1 MERRKRRWWTRGIT
15 WLSAL
20 VVLAAT
26 LSGLFQ
32 LAVLA
37 APGYRDDLAARVST
51 VVGRPVRIAGMEL
64 AWRWLWPQLQLSD
77 VELVGD
83 DGQSTA
89 LVVERLRLGFAAAD
103 LLHGRLVPARIELSG
118 VRLELDL
125 GADDRLRLRGIA
137 PGTEPPDLRKLLREL
152 RRFDRLR
159 ALRLQALVH
168 DARLPGRPLPLQLSQ
183 ADLRIDSGAS
193 EGFELRLEAEA
204 GELIAQRL
212 RLRAGFTGPFDQPE
226 HWRGRWSAEASG
238 LRPGASLLARLPIKL
253 PLALDNAELSASG
266 DWAEG
271 APAASTLDLKA
282 AGVQLTGSQPLRWK
296 DFVLRLAYQPQASG
310 GSLEWSGLSLIGAR
324 GAWPQK
330 ATGRLGWRR
339 EAGQWR
345 TDASADF
352 LRLDD
357 LAPWLA
363 LLPRLEPAQAAQL
376 ASLRGDARELSGR
389 YEPAA
394 EGAPRYALSGVL
406 AGLGL
411 GSAEEAGFSGLSGR
425 LSADERGGRFELH
438 GEQARLRLPKTFAAP
453 LALDRLRA
461 SLSWSHESDGWR
473 LQAPDLSWGLLGSEG
488 EAELDLR
495 LPPGESPLL
504 KLEARLKAADAARLK
519 PLMPLRWGPHLR
531 DWLQQAVVR
540 ARVPEAL
547 LRIDGPLAD
556 FPFHARPTGKWSLD
570 LSVAD
575 ARLDYQHDWP
585 GVDRVR
591 AQLRFAGNGL
601 RFEAERGLIS
611 GVEVLGASGSI
622 EDFST
627 GSLRIEGR
635 TRAEAGAYYSFL
647 RGSPLAARLAG
658 LVGHTDAE
666 GLAEADVQLDI
677 PLHSNLGQKLAV
689 AGQVRLP
696 GNVLRISGLEEPVRD
711 IQGALRF
718 STKGVAAEQIVASY
732 YGAPVQAQISA
743 NAEGNDELQ
752 ARAPVDF
759 DIEHGLAARFVPR
772 WVRER
777 LDGLTEAELRLPL
790 SGPRAGRI
798 RITTDLRGAGSRL
811 PVPLA
816 KLPAQSLPLA
826 VEVSGDERV
835 PLALKLDVP
844 ARMALALRFARE
856 HGELVARG
864 IGVRLG
870 GGEVSAPEQDGMV
883 VSGRAD
889 RLDLAAWI
897 GLLASGSGDEL
908 PFHGAEISVAHL
920 QAAGYELPEAQLKAS
935 RATNGNWRVLLDGTS
950 GAGSLDWLRNGGNDL
965 GRLNGRFQRLSLM
978 PMPAAAKLDE
988 TPPTPADAPTSVIDP
1003 NRVPVLDFVV
1013 DDLDIGGENFGRLQ
1027 LQSER
1032 LPGGQRLKQIQLQ
1045 GGVAS
1050 LSGEGEWKRQ
1060 QNVSSARATFELAS
1074 NDLAGALRGLGFA
1087 PTLSGASA
1095 RFRGQLVWA
1104 PAARGLEWSQAQGEV
1119 SLEARDGALRTVEPG
1134 GTSRVLGLLNFY
1146 ALPKRLTLNF
1156 RDVLSKGLNYDRIE
1170 GRFELAGGDAR
1181 TENLVVRSPSLRV
1194 EVRGR
1199 IGLGAHDY
1207 DQQVTIYP
1215 DVSGVTLGALLLGGA
1230 SLAAGPAMP
1239 LLALIA
1245 NQVLDKPLGEAT
1257 QIDYRL
1263 TGSWDNPEIRK
1274 LDGSQIND
1282 PPRKSETPP
1291 VNGAKPGGP

>member
-15 WLSAL
+15 WVSAL

-32 LAVLA
+32 LAVLV
-37 APGYRDDLAARVST
+37 APGYRDDLAARVT
-51 VVGRPVRIAGMEL
+51 AAVGRPVRIGGMEL
-64 AWRWLWPQLQLSD
+64 AWRWLWPQLQLSG

-83 DGQSTA
+83 DGQSTVLA
-89 LVVERLRLGFAAAD
+89 VERLRLGFAAAD

-118 VRLELDL
+118 LRLELNL
-125 GADDRLRLRGIA
+125 GSDNQLRLRGIA
-137 PGTEPPDLRKLLREL
+137 PGAEPPDLRKLLREL

-159 ALRLQALVH
+159 ALKVQAQVY
-168 DARLPGRPLPLQLSQ
+168 DARLPGRPLPLQLAQ
-183 ADLRIDSGAS
+183 VDLRIDSGAS

-212 RLRAGFTGPFDQPE
+212 KLRAGFTGAFDQPE
-226 HWRGRWSAEASG
+226 HWRGRWNAEASG
-238 LRPGASLLARLPIKL
+238 LRPGASLLARLPMAL
-253 PLALDNAELSASG
+253 PLRLEQAELSATG

-271 APAASTLDLKA
+271 APAASTLELKA
-282 AGVQLTGSQPLRWK
+282 AQLQLGGAQPLRWK
-296 DFVLRLAYQPQASG
+296 DLALRLAYQPQADG
-310 GSLEWSGLSLIGAR
+310 GSLEWSGLRLSGAR
-324 GAWPQK
+324 GAWPQA

-339 EAGQWR
+339 EGGLWR
-345 TDASADF
+345 TDGSADF

-357 LAPWLA
+357 VAPWLA
-363 LLPRLEPAQAAQL
+363 LLPGLAPERARQL

-389 YEPAA
+389 YEPQA
-394 EGAPRYALSGVL
+394 GGTPRYALAAVLSGF
-406 AGLGL
+406 GLGTDD
-411 GSAEEAGFSGLSGR
+411 GNAVSGLSGR
-425 LSADERGGRFELH
+425 LGADERGGRFELR
-438 GEQARLRLPKTFAAP
+438 GEQARLRLPQTFAAP
-453 LALDRLRA
+453 LALERLRA
-461 SLSWSHESDGWR
+461 SLSWSRESEGWR
-473 LQAPDLSWGLLGSEG
+473 LQAPDLAWGLLGSEG

-495 LPPGESPLL
+495 LPPGESPRL

-531 DWLQQAVVR
+531 DWLQHALVR
-540 ARVPEAL
+540 ARVPEAV

-556 FPFHARPTGKWSLD
+556 FPFHARPTGSWSLD
-570 LSVAD
+570 IGVAD
-575 ARLDYQHDWP
+575 ARLDYQPEWP
-585 GVDRVR
+585 GADRVR
-591 AQLRFAGNGL
+591 AQLKFAGNGL

-611 GVEVLGASGSI
+611 GVEVLDASGSI
-622 EDFST
+622 DDFST
-627 GSLRIEGR
+627 GSLRIAGR
-635 TRAEAGAYYSFL
+635 TRGEAGAYYSFL
-647 RGSPLAARLAG
+647 RGSPLATRLSG

-677 PLHSNLGQKLAV
+677 PLHSNLGQKLMV
-689 AGQVRLP
+689 EGQVRLP
-696 GNVLRISGLEEPVRD
+696 GNVLRITGLEEPVRD

-718 STKGVAAEQIVASY
+718 STKGVAAERLLASY
-732 YGAPVQAQISA
+732 YGAPVQALIAA

-752 ARAPVDF
+752 ARLPVDL
-759 DIEHGLAARFVPR
+759 DAERGIAARFVPR

-777 LDGLTEAELRLPL
+777 LDGRTDAELHLPL

-798 RITTDLRGAGSRL
+798 RILSELRGAGSRL

-816 KLPAQSLPLA
+816 KLPEQALPLSL
-826 VEVSGDERV
+826 ELSGDERV
-835 PLALKLDVP
+835 PLALKLDLP
-844 ARMALALRFARE
+844 ARMSLALRFARE
-856 HGELVARG
+856 RGELVAHG

-870 GGEVSAPEQDGMV
+870 GGEVGAPEQDGMV
-883 VSGRAD
+883 ISGRAD

-897 GLLASGSGDEL
+897 GLLGASSGDEL

-935 RATNGNWRVLLDGTS
+935 RAGNGNWRVLLDGAS
-950 GAGSLDWLRNGGNDL
+950 GAGSLDWLRNGSSDL
-965 GRLNGRFQRLSLM
+965 GRLSGRFQRLRLQ
-978 PMPAAAKLDE
+978 PMPTADKAGD
-988 TPPTPADAPTSVIDP
+988 TPPTPADVVGAVIDP
-1003 NRVPVLDFVV
+1003 NRVPTLDFQV
-1013 DDLDIGGENFGRLQ
+1013 DELDIGGENFGHLQ

-1032 LPGGQRLKQIQLQ
+1032 LPGGQRLKQIQLE

-1060 QNVSSARATFELAS
+1060 QNVSSARANFELAS
-1074 NDLAGALRGLGFA
+1074 TDLAAALRGLGFA
-1087 PTLSGASA
+1087 PTLSGRSA
-1095 RFRGQLVWA
+1095 RFRSQLVWA
-1104 PAARGLEWSQAQGEV
+1104 PAARGLEWAQAQGQV
-1119 SLEARDGALRTVEPG
+1119 GLEASDGALRTVEPG

-1156 RDVLSKGLNYDRIE
+1156 RDVLSKGLNYDRID
-1170 GRFELAGGDAR
+1170 GQFELAGGNAR
-1181 TENLVVRSPSLRV
+1181 TEDLVVRSSSLRV
-1194 EVRGR
+1194 EMRGR
-1199 IGLGAHDY
+1199 IGLAAHDY

-1274 LDGSQIND
+1274 LDGSEINGEAH
-1282 PPRKSETPP
+1282 PPEPP
-1291 VNGAKPGGP
+1291 AATGKPGAR

>member
-37 APGYRDDLAARVST
+37 APGYRDDLAARVSAA
-51 VVGRPVRIAGMEL
+51 VGRPVRIGGMEL
-64 AWRWLWPQLQLSD
+64 AWRWLWPQLQLSG

-83 DGQSTA
+83 DGQSTVLA
-89 LVVERLRLGFAAAD
+89 VERLRLGFAAAD

-118 VRLELDL
+118 LRLELNL
-125 GADDRLRLRGIA
+125 SADNQLRLRGIT
-137 PGTEPPDLRKLLREL
+137 PGAEPPDLRKLLREL

-159 ALRLQALVH
+159 ALRVQALIY
-168 DARLPGRPLPLQLSQ
+168 DARLPGRPLPLQLAQ
-183 ADLRIDSGAS
+183 ADLRIVSGAS

-204 GELIAQRL
+204 GELLAERL
-212 RLRAGFTGPFDQPE
+212 KLRAAFTGAFDQPE

-238 LRPGASLLARLPIKL
+238 LRPGASLLARLPMAL
-253 PLALDNAELSASG
+253 PLSLEQAELSATG

-271 APAASTLDLKA
+271 VPAASTLELKA
-282 AGVQLTGSQPLRWK
+282 GRLLLGGAQPLSWQ
-296 DFVLRLAYQPQASG
+296 DFAVRLAYQPQAGG
-310 GSLEWSGLSLIGAR
+310 GSLEWSGLGLSGAR
-324 GAWPQK
+324 GAWPLK

-339 EAGQWR
+339 EGGRWR
-345 TDASADF
+345 TDGSADF

-363 LLPRLEPAQAAQL
+363 LLPRLTPERAAQL

-389 YEPAA
+389 YEPQTEA
-394 EGAPRYALSGVL
+394 APRYALAAVLTGFGFGGPEDNGV
-406 AGLGL
+406 
-411 GSAEEAGFSGLSGR
+411 SGLSGR
-425 LSADERGGRFELH
+425 LSADETGGRFELR
-438 GEQARLRLPKTFAAP
+438 GEQARLRLPKTFEAP

-461 SLSWSHESDGWR
+461 SLSWSHESEGWR
-473 LQAPDLSWGLLGSEG
+473 LQAPDLAWGLLGSEG
-488 EAELDLR
+488 EAALDLR
-495 LPPGESPLL
+495 LPPGESPRL

-531 DWLQQAVVR
+531 DWLQQSVVR

-556 FPFHARPTGKWSLD
+556 FPFHARPTGSWSLEI
-570 LSVAD
+570 SVAD
-575 ARLDYQHDWP
+575 ARLDYQRDWP

-591 AQLRFAGNGL
+591 AQLKFAGNGL
-601 RFEAERGLIS
+601 SFEAERGLIS
-611 GVEVLGASGSI
+611 GVEVLDASGSI

-627 GSLRIEGR
+627 GSLRIAGH
-635 TRAEAGAYYSFL
+635 TRGDAGAYYSFL

-658 LVGHTDAE
+658 LVGHTEAE
-666 GLAEADVQLDI
+666 GLAEAEVQLDI
-677 PLHSNLGQKLAV
+677 PLHSTLGQKLAV
-689 AGQVRLP
+689 GGLVQLP
-696 GNVLRISGLEEPVRD
+696 GNVLHLTDLEEPVRD

-718 STKGVAAEQIVASY
+718 STKGVAAERLVASY
-732 YGAPVQAQISA
+732 YGAPVQALIAA
-743 NAEGNDELQ
+743 NAEGHDELQ
-752 ARAPVDF
+752 ARVPVDF
-759 DIEHGLAARFVPR
+759 DAERGIAARFVPR

-777 LDGLTEAELRLPL
+777 LDGRAEAELRLPL
-790 SGPRAGRI
+790 SGPRAGRV
-798 RITTDLRGAGSRL
+798 RISTELRGAGSRL

-816 KLPAQSLPLA
+816 KLPEQALPLV

-835 PLALKLDVP
+835 PLALKLDLP
-844 ARMALALRFARE
+844 ARMSLALRFARE
-856 HGELVARG
+856 RGELLARG

-883 VSGRAD
+883 ISGRAD

-897 GLLASGSGDEL
+897 GLLGSGSGDEL
-908 PFHGAEISVAHL
+908 PLHGAEISVAHL

-935 RATNGNWRVLLDGTS
+935 RAGNGSWRVLLDGAS
-950 GAGSLDWLRNGGNDL
+950 GAGSLDWLRNGNGDL
-965 GRLNGRFQRLSLM
+965 GRLSGRFQRLRLL
-978 PMPAAAKLDE
+978 PMPAAEKVGDA
-988 TPPTPADAPTSVIDP
+988 PPTPADAPSAVIDP
-1003 NRVPVLDFVV
+1003 NRVPTLDFVV
-1013 DDLDIGGENFGRLQ
+1013 DALNIGGENFGRLQ

-1032 LPGGQRLKQIQLQ
+1032 LAGGQRLKQIRLE
-1045 GGVAS
+1045 GGVAN
-1050 LSGEGEWKRQ
+1050 LNGEGEWKRQ
-1060 QNVSSARATFELAS
+1060 QNASSARASFELGSTDIA
-1074 NDLAGALRGLGFA
+1074 AVLRGLGFA
-1087 PTLSGASA
+1087 PTLSGRSA
-1095 RFRGQLVWA
+1095 RFRSQLVWA
-1104 PAARGLEWSQAQGEV
+1104 PAARGLEWSQAQGQV
-1119 SLEARDGALRTVEPG
+1119 SLEAGDGALRTVEPG

-1156 RDVLSKGLNYDRIE
+1156 RDVLSKGLNYDRID
-1170 GRFELAGGDAR
+1170 GQFELAGGNAR
-1181 TENLVVRSPSLRV
+1181 TQNLVVRSPSLRV

-1199 IGLGAHDY
+1199 IGLAAHDY

-1230 SLAAGPAMP
+1230 SLAAGPVMP
-1239 LLALIA
+1239 LVALIA

-1274 LDGSQIND
+1274 LDGSEINGESRKPE
-1282 PPRKSETPP
+1282 PPPAAA
-1291 VNGAKPGGP
+1291 GKPGGP

>member
-51 VVGRPVRIAGMEL
+51 AVGRPVRIGGMEL
-64 AWRWLWPQLQLSD
+64 AWRWLWPQLQLSG

-83 DGQSTA
+83 DGRSTA
-89 LVVERLRLGFAAAD
+89 LVVERLRLGFAAVD

-137 PGTEPPDLRKLLREL
+137 PGAEPPDLRKLLREL

-159 ALRLQALVH
+159 ALRVQALVH

-212 RLRAGFTGPFDQPE
+212 KLRAGFTGAFDQPE
-226 HWRGRWSAEASG
+226 HWRGRWTIEAGG
-238 LRPGASLLARLPIKL
+238 LRPGASLLARLPVTL
-253 PLALDNAELSASG
+253 PLGLEGAELSAAG
-266 DWAEG
+266 DWAEA
-271 APAASTLDLKA
+271 APAASSIDLKA
-282 AGVQLTGSQPLRWK
+282 GRVLLNGAQPLSWK
-296 DFVLRLAYQPQASG
+296 DFSIRLAYQPQAGG
-310 GSLEWSGLSLIGAR
+310 GSLEWSGLSLNGAR
-324 GAWPQK
+324 GAWPLK
-330 ATGRLGWRR
+330 ATGRLGWRH

-345 TDASADF
+345 LDGSADF

-357 LAPWLA
+357 LAPWLSR
-363 LLPRLEPAQAAQL
+363 LPKLAPEAAARL

-389 YEPAA
+389 YEPQNEA
-394 EGAPRYALSGVL
+394 APRYALAASLV
-406 AGLGL
+406 GLGY
-411 GSAEEAGFSGLSGR
+411 GGDEDNGFSGLAGR
-425 LSADERGGRFELH
+425 LSADETGGRFELR
-438 GEQARLRLPKTFAAP
+438 GEQARLRLPKAFGMP
-453 LALDRLRA
+453 LAFERLSA
-461 SLSWSHESDGWR
+461 NLSWNHESEGWR
-473 LQAPDLSWGLLGSEG
+473 LQAPDLAWGLLGSQG

-519 PLMPLRWGPHLR
+519 PLMPLRWGTHLR
-531 DWLQQAVVR
+531 DWLQRAVVR
-540 ARVPEAL
+540 ARVPEGL

-556 FPFHARPTGKWSLD
+556 FPFHSRPTGSWSLD
-570 LSVAD
+570 LAVAD
-575 ARLDYQHDWP
+575 ARLDYQPDWP
-585 GVDRVR
+585 GADRVR
-591 AQLRFAGNGL
+591 AQLKFAGNGL
-601 RFEAERGLIS
+601 SFEAERGLIS
-611 GVEVLGASGSI
+611 GIEVLGASGGI

-635 TRAEAGAYYSFL
+635 TRGEAGTYFSFL
-647 RGSPLAARLAG
+647 RGSPLATRLAG
-658 LVGHTDAE
+658 LVGHTEAE

-696 GNVLRISGLEEPVRD
+696 GNVLHITGLEEPVRD
-711 IQGALRF
+711 IQGGLRF

-752 ARAPVDF
+752 ARMPVDF
-759 DIEHGLAARFVPR
+759 DTEHGVAARFVPR

-816 KLPAQSLPLA
+816 KLPEQVLPLV

-835 PLALKLDVP
+835 PLALKLDLP

-856 HGELVARG
+856 RGELVARG

-883 VSGRAD
+883 ISGRAD

-897 GLLASGSGDEL
+897 GLLGAGSGEEL

-935 RATNGNWRVLLDGTS
+935 RAANGNWRVLLDGAS
-950 GAGSLDWLRNGGNDL
+950 GAGSLDWLRNGNGDL
-965 GRLNGRFQRLSLM
+965 GRLNGRFQRLNLV
-978 PMPAAAKLDE
+978 PMPAAAKLEE
-988 TPPTPADAPTSVIDP
+988 TPPTPADAPSSVIDP
-1003 NRVPVLDFVV
+1003 NRVPTLDFAV
-1013 DDLDIGGENFGRLQ
+1013 DRLNIGGEDFGRLQ

-1032 LPGGQRLKQIQLQ
+1032 LAGGQRLKQIRLE

-1060 QNVSSARATFELAS
+1060 QNASSARASFELGSSDVA
-1074 NDLAGALRGLGFA
+1074 AALRGLGFA
-1087 PTLSGASA
+1087 PTLSGRSA
-1095 RFRGQLVWA
+1095 RFRSQLVWA
-1104 PAARGLEWSQAQGEV
+1104 PGPRGLEWSQAQGQV
-1119 SLEARDGALRTVEPG
+1119 GLEARDGALRTVEPG

-1156 RDVLSKGLNYDRIE
+1156 RDVLSKGLNYDRID
-1170 GRFELAGGDAR
+1170 GQFELAGGNAR
-1181 TENLVVRSPSLRV
+1181 TQNLVVRSPSLRV

-1199 IGLGAHDY
+1199 IGLSAHDY

-1274 LDGSQIND
+1274 LDGSEINSE
-1282 PPRKSETPP
+1282 PRKPETPP
-1291 VNGAKPGGP
+1291 AAAGKPGAP